1 MSVRSI
7 KWIALFV
14 LPVLSAWLGVAAER
28 TRLGQWI
35 ELRSYDLRF
44 RLRGPL
50 PKTETEIVVV
60 AVDEATLD
68 RILDPLILWQSH
80 FAEAVSRLRKSGA
93 RAIGIDVVFGSA
105 GQLDPQGE
113 QALVAALLEAERDGI
128 PTILAYGAQAAA
140 ADRPSPS
147 LLMALGPGGFGFA
160 NLTTDS
166 DDFVRRQ
173 NLRATADDGTM
184 SASFASALAASTA
197 PGDERPLGR
206 PRAGDETIWINYRGR
221 QAFTTVPF
229 WQLLASD
236 GTELRRRIEGNI
248 VLLGMVT
255 DGDLHPTP
263 LYYWPRSQER
273 PGSSPQGSL
282 RRTPGVMIHA
292 HTLSTLLD
300 GPSLEP
306 PSDWVLQATAGVTA
320 LAVAGVS
327 LFFPFSAG
335 LLALMVSTGLGG
347 MLVMEW
353 SFAHGVILEFVSLV
367 VAAMSAF
374 LFAQGLNYRLEGR
387 EKQKLRRL
395 FQRYVSPEV
404 VQRLV
409 DRPEALA
416 LEGERRKVSVLFSD
430 IRGFTS
436 LSERLPA
443 EELVLCL
450 NRYLTVMVEIIHRNG
465 GMVDKFIGD
474 AIMAIFGAP
483 LPATDHAARAVK
495 TGCDMQA
502 ALVRLNRKFE
512 DEGIPQL
519 TIGVGVHS
527 GEAVIG
533 NVGSPDRMEYTV
545 IGDTV
550 NVASRIESLCKRFGP
565 CVLIS
570 AATRSE
576 VVDGAFAFE
585 SVGDEFLKGRA
596 EPVSIFRVTE
606 T

>member
-1 MSVRSI
+1 
-7 KWIALFV
+7 
-14 LPVLSAWLGVAAER
+14 
-28 TRLGQWI
+28 
-35 ELRSYDLRF
+35 
-44 RLRGPL
+44 
-50 PKTETEIVVV
+50 
-60 AVDEATLD
+60 
-68 RILDPLILWQSH
+68 
-80 FAEAVSRLRKSGA
+80 
-93 RAIGIDVVFGSA
+93 
-105 GQLDPQGE
+105 
-113 QALVAALLEAERDGI
+113 
-128 PTILAYGAQAAA
+128 
-140 ADRPSPS
+140 
-147 LLMALGPGGFGFA
+147 
-160 NLTTDS
+160 
-166 DDFVRRQ
+166 
-173 NLRATADDGTM
+173 
-184 SASFASALAASTA
+184 
-197 PGDERPLGR
+197 
-206 PRAGDETIWINYRGR
+206 
-221 QAFTTVPF
+221 
-229 WQLLASD
+229 
-236 GTELRRRIEGNI
+236 
-248 VLLGMVT
+248 
-255 DGDLHPTP
+255 
-263 LYYWPRSQER
+263 
-273 PGSSPQGSL
+273 
-282 RRTPGVMIHA
+282 MIHA